1 MPPRTRNGIS
11 TWRNERSAKATDII
25 SDLSSYVRPGPPV
38 ITSVDLGTLIEE
50 VLEVA
55 PARKSIDVRVE
66 VCPITLLADKGQLAQ
81 VLTNLVTNAYDA
93 MGDRGLLHVSA
104 SVEGRTAVIKVEDDG
119 PGIEPSL
126 AERIFEPFY
135 TTKHQG
141 TGLGLANVR
150 RLVESHGGTV
160 HLDCGVSARDRAHC
174 EIALPPTPQEWNRG
188 ERAGTTA

>member
-1 MPPRTRNGIS
+1 MTPPRISNDFS
-11 TWRNERSAKATDII
+11 TWRNERSPKASDIT
-25 SDLSSYVRPGPPV
+25 SDLSSYVRPGTPV
-38 ITSVDLGTLIEE
+38 ITAVDLGALIEE

-66 VCPITLLADKGQLAQ
+66 VGPITLLADKGQLAQ

-93 MGDRGLLHVSA
+93 MGDQGSLDIIA
-104 SVEGRTAVIKVEDDG
+104 SVEGRRAVIKVEDDG
-119 PGIEPSL
+119 PGIDPSL

-150 RLVESHGGTV
+150 RLVEANGGSV
-160 HLDCGVSARDRAHC
+160 HLTEALC
-174 EIALPPTPQEWNRG
+174 EGPGSE
-188 ERAGTTA
+188 